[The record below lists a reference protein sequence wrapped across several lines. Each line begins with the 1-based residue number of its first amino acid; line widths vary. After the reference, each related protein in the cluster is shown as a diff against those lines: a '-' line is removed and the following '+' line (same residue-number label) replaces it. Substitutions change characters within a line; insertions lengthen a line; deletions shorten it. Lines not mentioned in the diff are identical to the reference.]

1 MKTKFSGILTLLL
14 AFVVQATF
22 AQKTVSGTVS
32 EENGPLPGANV
43 IIKGTSTGTQ
53 TDFDGNYSIQASP
66 SDVLVFSF
74 VGFKSKEVAVGAQ
87 STIDVSLAI
96 DNALDEVIVTAQGI
110 KREKK
115 ALGYAITTLGAEEI
129 ENKAQGD
136 VGRLLQGK
144 APGVRITSTGGV
156 AGSGTNII
164 IRGYS
169 SISGSNQPLFIVDGV
184 PFSSDTNQSG
194 SFITSANTAS
204 RFGDLD
210 PNNIESLSVLKGL
223 SATALYGEE
232 GKNGVILITTK
243 SGANKKNK
251 TEVSVSSS
259 VFFNDIRLPDY
270 QDTYGGGF
278 FQDYGPF
285 FSNWGSAFSSQET
298 IPNAFLGAF
307 QNVERFENTLPSEVY
322 PGRTD
327 LDSPTVEY
335 RPYDSQEQFFRT
347 GKVSNTSVNIAGST
361 ATKDGRGSSFSLN
374 YSHLADESFVPGNT
388 VLRNNFS
395 VGGAAELTNNF
406 SISGKL
412 SYAKFDKTSPMT
424 DASFGSD
431 VFGAGIAS
439 IWNVL
444 YIPRSVDLFG
454 SPSSLPDTGESIWYR
469 AGNDRTN
476 PLWVVD
482 NTRDNN
488 LTNRLFGNTNVN
500 YKFTE
505 GVSLTYRYG
514 LDYYAE
520 DQFRAINR
528 GANDGSQPF
537 GFLSTITNQNTIHD
551 HSVLFNL
558 DKDIVADELRL
569 TFTGAMN
576 LRRNEFSQV
585 SVQSDRQLANAFGL
599 FRHSVFENR
608 LASSG
613 NFNSE
618 ENNYAVYGNATLDY
632 QNWAFLNLSARNDWS
647 SVFEEANRS
656 VFSYGGSLSIDV
668 TGAIPALKT
677 GVLNYLKIRGG
688 YGQAPGF
695 AGPYS
700 TRPNLGIN
708 SQAFNLGG
716 NNIAI
721 NTVQNFLPNPD
732 LRPELSK
739 EIEAGV
745 EARLFSNRLSFDF
758 TYYKKDTE
766 DQIINRPIPAETG
779 FTTFADNFGSVRNEG
794 IELGFRVVPIKS
806 DNFTWSID
814 GNYNVNENIVTSTD
828 GQVVQIAG
836 FGNDLGNYAIEG
848 EAFGIIQG
856 SRVARDE
863 NGNLLTDD
871 SGFYVTDSNIGI
883 IADPNPDWTM
893 SLINGFSYKN
903 WNLTAQF
910 EYQHGGDMYLRTVNT
925 LAARG
930 LTTDTDF
937 DRTQTFIL
945 NGVNQNTGQPNT
957 VQLAP
962 TEAYFDNYGFGADE
976 FNIYDVTNIRLRE
989 LAVSYNFPT
998 KLLER
1003 TPFGSV
1009 TLTAQGYNIFVE
1021 AVNTPEGVNFDPDI
1035 NSVGVGNGFGFDFL
1049 TSWNSRRFGGS
1060 VKVTF

>member
-14 AFVVQATF
+14 AFVVQVSF
-22 AQKTVSGTVS
+22 AQTTVSGTVT

-53 TDFDGNYSIQASP
+53 TDFDGNYSIQASAT
-66 SDVLVFSF
+66 DVLVFSF
-74 VGFKSKEVAVGAQ
+74 VGFTTKEVTVGGQ
-87 STIDVSLAI
+87 TTINIGLAA
-96 DNALDEVIVTAQGI
+96 DNALEEVIVTAQGI

-115 ALGYAITTLGAEEI
+115 ALGYAVTSISSEEI
-129 ENKAQGD
+129 ENKPVGD

-169 SISGSNQPLFIVDGV
+169 SIGGSNQPLFIVDGV

-194 SFITSANTAS
+194 SFITSSNTAS

-210 PNNIESLSVLKGL
+210 PNNIESMSVLKGL

-243 SGANKKNK
+243 SGANRKNK
-251 TEVSVSSS
+251 TEVTVSSS
-259 VFFNDIRLPDY
+259 LFFNEIRLPDY
-270 QDTYGGGF
+270 QNTYGGGF

-307 QNVERFENTLPSEVY
+307 QNIDRFDGVLPSEVF

-327 LDSPTVEY
+327 LDATSVEY

-347 GKVSNTSVNIAGST
+347 GVISNTSINLAGSSMS
-361 ATKDGRGSSFSLN
+361 KDGRASNFSLN
-374 YSHLADESFVPGNT
+374 YSHLEDQSFVPGNT
-388 VLRNNFS
+388 VRRNNFS
-395 VGGAAELTNNF
+395 LGGAAELSNNF

-488 LTNRLFGNTNVN
+488 LTNRLFGNTNVT
-500 YKFTE
+500 YKFTDDI
-505 GVSLTYRYG
+505 SLTYRYG

-520 DQFRAINR
+520 DQFRAINA
-528 GANDGSQPF
+528 GANDGARPF
-537 GFLSTITNQNTIHD
+537 GYLSTITNQNTIHD

-558 DKDIVADELRL
+558 DKDIIEDDLRL
-569 TFTGAMN
+569 TFTGALN

-613 NFNSE
+613 NFTSE
-618 ENNYAVYGNATLDY
+618 ENNNAVYGNATLDY
-632 QNWAFLNLSARNDWS
+632 GNWAFLNLSARNDWS

-656 VFSYGGSLSIDV
+656 VFSYGGSMSIDV
-668 TGAIPALKT
+668 TGAIPSIKNT
-677 GVLNYLKIRGG
+677 FVDYLKVRAG

-695 AGPYS
+695 ASPYS

-716 NNIAI
+716 NNIAT
-721 NTVQNFLPNPD
+721 NNVQNFLPNPD
-732 LRPELSK
+732 LKPELSK
-739 EIEAGV
+739 EFEVGM
-745 EARLFSNRLSFDF
+745 EARLFNNRVSFDF
-758 TYYKKDTE
+758 TYYNKDTE
-766 DQIINRPIPAETG
+766 DQIINRPLPAESG
-779 FTTFADNFGSVRNEG
+779 FTSFADNFGNVNNKG
-794 IELGFRVVPIKS
+794 IELGFRVVPVKS
-806 DNFTWSID
+806 ENFVWSID
-814 GNYNVNENIVTSTD
+814 GNYNVNENIVTDTD
-828 GQVVQIAG
+828 GQTVQIAG
-836 FGNDLGNYAIEG
+836 FGDDLGNYAIEDQ
-848 EAFGIIQG
+848 AFGIIQG

-863 NGNLLTDD
+863 NGNLLVDD
-871 SGFYVTDSNIGI
+871 TGFYVTDSNIGV

-893 SLINGFSYKN
+893 SLVNGFRYKN
-903 WNLTAQF
+903 WNLTAQI
-910 EYQHGGDMYLRTVNT
+910 EYQHGGDMFLRTVNT

-976 FNIYDVTNIRLRE
+976 FNVYDVTNIRLRE
-989 LAVSYNFPT
+989 LAVGYSFPAE
-998 KLLER
+998 LLEN
-1003 TPFGSV
+1003 TPFGS
-1009 TLTAQGYNIFVE
+1009 LSITAQGYNLFVE
-1021 AVNTPEGVNFDPDI
+1021 AVNTPKGVNFDPDV

-1049 TSWNSRRFGGS
+1049 TSWNSRRYGAS